1 MASKTLKKLLFT
13 SIGIAS
19 ITIEKIQKT
28 TQKFIKQEKIS
39 ETDGKQI
46 VDNFVQHIEVKKQSF
61 KQEIHKLNHLLDS
74 KLLPNPNDISVEDK
88 DTILF

>member
-61 KQEIHKLNHLLDS
+61 KQEIDKLNHLFDD
-74 KLLPNPNDISVEDK
+74 KLLPNPNDIFIESK

>member
-19 ITIEKIQKT
+19 ITIEKIQQT

-39 ETDGKQI
+39 EADGKQI
-46 VDNFVQHIEVKKQSF
+46 VDNFVQHIEIKKQSF
-61 KQEIHKLNHLLDS
+61 KQEIGNLNHLLDN
-74 KLLPNPNDISVEDK
+74 KLLPNPNDIAIEGK

>member
-61 KQEIHKLNHLLDS
+61 KQEIDKLNHLFDN
-74 KLLPNPNDISVEDK
+74 KLLPNPNDIAIEDN